1 MLPNEEL
8 YNEFKR
14 LQSENYYLKN
24 QLANKTRELK
34 KNSITIKALIKKIK
48 YLGPKKRQYF
58 KNGKRG
64 TFKNGG

>member
-14 LQSENYYLKN
+14 LQSENYHLKN
-24 QLANKTRELK
+24 QLANKNKELK
-34 KNSITIKALIKKIK
+34 KDKSTIRAMVKKIK
-48 YLGPKKRQYF
+48 FLEPKKKQHF

>member
-24 QLANKTRELK
+24 QIANKTRELK
-34 KNSITIKALIKKIK
+34 KNNITIRALIKKIK
-48 YLGPKKRQYF
+48 YLEPKKKQHF

>member
-24 QLANKTRELK
+24 QIANKTRELK
-34 KNSITIKALIKKIK
+34 KNNITIRALIKKIK
-48 YLGPKKRQYF
+48 YLEPKKRQYF

>member
-24 QLANKTRELK
+24 QIANKTRELK

>member
-24 QLANKTRELK
+24 QIANKTRELK
-34 KNSITIKALIKKIK
+34 KNNITIRALIKKIK

>member
-48 YLGPKKRQYF
+48 YLGPKKKQHF

>member
-14 LQSENYYLKN
+14 LQSENYHLKN
-24 QLANKTRELK
+24 QLANKNKELK
-34 KNSITIKALIKKIK
+34 KDKSTIRAMVKKIK
-48 YLGPKKRQYF
+48 FLEPKKKQHF

-64 TFKNGG
+64 TC